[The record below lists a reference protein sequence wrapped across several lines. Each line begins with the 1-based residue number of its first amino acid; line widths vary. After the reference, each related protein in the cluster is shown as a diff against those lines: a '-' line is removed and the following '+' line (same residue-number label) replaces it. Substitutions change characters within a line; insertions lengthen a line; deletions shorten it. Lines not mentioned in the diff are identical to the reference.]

1 MAIPTMATLTVAIR
15 TMAILTMAIRTM
27 ATLTMAILN
36 TAGSSRAISTRS
48 GTKAS
53 RSPYGT
59 PSNPTL
65 SNENL
70 TPPTLTPLTPTSLLP
85 GLGGALATAARH
97 AALTRVVVLHA
108 LWLDGGAVLAL
119 AFPPAQLGSIG
130 ERYYSS
136 VGPCPSPPAAP
147 RPGGGGPSGCA
158 LLDSHRFFWCRRVRA
173 SLFSFFL
180 SFFPPPPSLP
190 RARQFYLLRSP
201 VRWPWG
207 HGWALSGGPD
217 LRVAPRVDTGTLVS
231 MRSRVLIF
239 LRPSFPLPSF
249 SGGLV

>member
-1 MAIPTMATLTVAIR
+1 MACLTMAIPTMATLTVAIR

-65 SNENL
+65 SNENV

-136 VGPCPSPPAAP
+136 VGPCPSPP
-147 RPGGGGPSGCA
+147 
-158 LLDSHRFFWCRRVRA
+158 
-173 SLFSFFL
+173 
-180 SFFPPPPSLP
+180 PPPP
-190 RARQFYLLRSP
+190 
-201 VRWPWG
+201 VRG
-207 HGWALSGGPD
+207 AAD
-217 LRVAPRVDTGTLVS
+217 LRVAPC
-231 MRSRVLIF
+231 
-239 LRPSFPLPSF
+239 
-249 SGGLV
+249 

>member
-1 MAIPTMATLTVAIR
+1 MACLTMAIPTMATLTVAIR

-136 VGPCPSPPAAP
+136 VGWAPA
-147 RPGGGGPSGCA
+147 
-158 LLDSHRFFWCRRVRA
+158 
-173 SLFSFFL
+173 
-180 SFFPPPPSLP
+180 PPPPP
-190 RARQFYLLRSP
+190 PP
-201 VRWPWG
+201 VRG
-207 HGWALSGGPD
+207 AAD
-217 LRVAPRVDTGTLVS
+217 LRVAPC
-231 MRSRVLIF
+231 
-239 LRPSFPLPSF
+239 
-249 SGGLV
+249 

>member
-1 MAIPTMATLTVAIR
+1 MACLTMAIPTMATLTVAIR

-65 SNENL
+65 SNETL
-70 TPPTLTPLTPTSLLP
+70 IPPTLTPLTPTSLLP

-173 SLFSFFL
+173 SLFSFVL
-180 SFFPPPPSLP
+180 SFFPPLPPSP
-190 RARQFYLLRSP
+190 EPRQFYLLRRP
-201 VRWPWG
+201 RRPACAGPWG
-207 HGWALSGGPD
+207 HGWALSGGGP
-217 LRVAPRVDTGTLVS
+217 
-231 MRSRVLIF
+231 
-239 LRPSFPLPSF
+239 
-249 SGGLV
+249 

>member
-1 MAIPTMATLTVAIR
+1 MRVPGAATEDGVTTSDGRHRRPGRCKPAERTAMPTMVP
-15 TMAILTMAIRTM
+15 RTM

-65 SNENL
+65 SNETL
-70 TPPTLTPLTPTSLLP
+70 IPPTLTPLTPTSLLP

-119 AFPPAQLGSIG
+119 ARPPAQLGSIG

-136 VGPCPSPPAAP
+136 VGWAPA
-147 RPGGGGPSGCA
+147 
-158 LLDSHRFFWCRRVRA
+158 
-173 SLFSFFL
+173 
-180 SFFPPPPSLP
+180 PPPPP
-190 RARQFYLLRSP
+190 PP
-201 VRWPWG
+201 VRG
-207 HGWALSGGPD
+207 AAD
-217 LRVAPRVDTGTLVS
+217 LRVAPC
-231 MRSRVLIF
+231 
-239 LRPSFPLPSF
+239 
-249 SGGLV
+249 